1 MKRNIT
7 SKSGFTLIE
16 LIIVLAIIGVLAGTI
31 TPLVLMTLHKERET
45 GTVVE
50 LREFKEGI
58 VGDPE
63 IVTKEVRTDFGYIG
77 DMGSM
82 PSKIEDLY
90 QKGTQPA
97 FSYDTTKKTGAGWKG
112 PYIDPSLVENLASLK
127 LDAYGNEYTYDD
139 TEFTDSTVGATVS
152 AKIVSKG
159 TDGVTGGGDDLSTYV
174 YKPEAFSKVV
184 GVIVDEQGKRVP
196 AVTVKMNYPSDG
208 ILTTNEPPSITS
220 DSAGH
225 YEFTDIPYGN
235 RSITIEPGLAFA
247 ADTATVSGSTD
258 QDVAFKITNFSASDI
273 TITSFKADFTVT
285 PTAYY
290 ETLVIGGT
298 TVYNSASSRVASGE
312 TVTFVGI
319 TVPGS
324 GAAAEGKAFPVR
336 VQSAMTHVEDL
347 NIASAVS
354 KGGTITI
361 SMETFTDAESGGGN
375 ATDMTGVTFDI
386 TFSNGSRTLFAMP

>member
-7 SKSGFTLIE
+7 SKYGFTLIE
-16 LIIVLAIIGVLAGTI
+16 LIIVLAIISVLAGTL
-31 TPLVLMTLHKERET
+31 TPLVLMSLHNERET
-45 GTVVE
+45 GTVAE
-50 LREFKEGI
+50 LKELKEGL

-63 IVTKEVRTDFGYIG
+63 IVTEEIRTHFGYVG

-112 PYIDPSLVENLASLK
+112 PYIDPSLVENLASLR
-127 LDAYGNEYTYDD
+127 LDAYGNEYTYSAS
-139 TEFTDSTVGATVS
+139 EFTDSSTGADVS

-174 YKPEAFSKVV
+174 YKPEAFSMVV
-184 GVIVDEQGKRVP
+184 GVIADEQGKRVP

-208 ILTTNEPPSITS
+208 TLITATATS
-220 DSAGH
+220 ESAGH

-273 TITSFKADFTVT
+273 TITSFTADYTVT

-298 TVYNSASSRVASGE
+298 TVYNSTSPRVASGQA
-312 TVTFVGI
+312 VTFSGI
-319 TVPGS
+319 IIPGS

-336 VQSAMTHVEDL
+336 VQSPVTQVEDL

-354 KGGTITI
+354 KGTTITI
-361 SMETFTDAESGGGN
+361 SMETFRDLPSGGGN
-375 ATDMTGVTFDI
+375 LADMTGVTFDI
-386 TFSNGSRTLFAMP
+386 TFSDGSRTLFAMP